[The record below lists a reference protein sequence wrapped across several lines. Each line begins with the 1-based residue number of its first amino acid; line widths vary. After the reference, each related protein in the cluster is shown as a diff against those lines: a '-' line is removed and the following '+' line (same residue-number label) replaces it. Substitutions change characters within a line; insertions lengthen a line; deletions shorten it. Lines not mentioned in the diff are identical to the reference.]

1 MMGTVNYLSLRYA
14 CGYGSLNSAD
24 GGIECRLSSNTGAEC
39 KTSENLSDF
48 CAFCLNLAVIL
59 VIRQDTVFAMAESL
73 RLLLLMTL
81 VQKEQHFHVFF
92 D

>member
-59 VIRQDTVFAMAESL
+59 VFAMAESL